1 MIPFEVFEHTADIG
15 LRSYGRTLEEAFENA
30 ARGMFSLMADLNTV
44 EATEEVKVRVEADD
58 PGSLLVAWLNEL
70 LYLFDAKKIL
80 LSKFTIQEWDKK
92 SCLLALAYGER
103 IDPKKHQLEMDIK
116 ACTYHMLKITKN
128 DLYACQVVLDV

>member
-30 ARGMFSLMADLNTV
+30 ARGMFSLMADLNVV

-80 LSKFTIQEWDKK
+80 LSKFAIQEWDKK
-92 SCLLALAYGER
+92 SCLLALACGER